1 MLIILFYKYLT
12 INLLNKCILKNLKIT
27 KIKNIYMRKILE
39 QIFKLSE
46 HDTTIKKELLA
57 GLTTFIT
64 MAYIIFVNPQI
75 MSLSGMD
82 QGAIFVGTCLAAA
95 LACIVMGFFA
105 NWPIGLA
112 PGMGL
117 NAFFTYTVVGE
128 MGYTWEVALGAV
140 FLAGV
145 LFFIMS
151 ITRLRAWMIS
161 SIPLNLRVAMGAGV
175 GLFIGLIGLKN
186 GGIIVGNQAT
196 LLSLGEFSK
205 IETLLAAIGFLIISI
220 LSVRKITGAIIIG
233 ILITTLIAYFAGLI
247 EFNGLVSYPPDLA
260 PTFMKLDIL
269 GALNLGMLTII
280 MSFLFVNLFDTT
292 GTLLGV
298 AARANLISNDE
309 KSDGLNKALKA
320 DSSASIFGT
329 FFGCSPVTS
338 YVESSAGVEAGG
350 RTGLTSIVVGL
361 LFLFAMFL
369 SPLASIIPPY
379 ATAGAL
385 IYVAILMLSGMEKL
399 NWSSSAELLPAL
411 IIIVM
416 IPLTFSIADG
426 IALGFLTYIFLKIFN
441 GEFKNIAS
449 GAWFLT
455 LIFIS
460 KFIFL

>member
-1 MLIILFYKYLT
+1 MKQTLD
-12 INLLNKCILKNLKIT
+12 
-27 KIKNIYMRKILE
+27 
-39 QIFKLSE
+39 QIFKLQDN
-46 HDTTIKKELLA
+46 HTTIKKEFLA
-57 GLTTFIT
+57 GFTTFIT

-75 MSLSGMD
+75 MALSGMD

-95 LACIVMGFFA
+95 IACFVMGFFA

-128 MGYTWEVALGAV
+128 MGYSWEVALGAV

-161 SIPLNLRVAMGAGV
+161 SIPLNLRIAMGAGV

-196 LLSLGEFSK
+196 LLSLGEFSQ

-220 LSVRKITGAIIIG
+220 LSVRKVTGAIIIG
-233 ILITTLIAYFAGLI
+233 ILTTTLIAYFVGLI
-247 EFNGLVSYPPDLA
+247 EFNGIVSYPPEIA

-298 AARANLISNDE
+298 ASRANLISSDE

-399 NWSSSAELLPAL
+399 NWSSTAELLPAL
-411 IIIVM
+411 VIIVM

-426 IALGFLTYIFLKIFN
+426 IALGFLTYVFLKIFN
-441 GEFKNIAS
+441 GEYRDIAS

>member
-1 MLIILFYKYLT
+1 MKQTLD
-12 INLLNKCILKNLKIT
+12 
-27 KIKNIYMRKILE
+27 
-39 QIFKLSE
+39 QIFKLQDN
-46 HDTTIKKELLA
+46 HTTIKKEILA
-57 GLTTFIT
+57 GFTTFIT

-75 MSLSGMD
+75 MALSGMD

-95 LACIVMGFFA
+95 IACFVMGFFA

-128 MGYTWEVALGAV
+128 MGYSWEVALGAV

-161 SIPLNLRVAMGAGV
+161 SIPLNLRIAMGAGV

-196 LLSLGEFSK
+196 LLSLGEFSQ
-205 IETLLAAIGFLIISI
+205 IETFLAAIGFLIISI
-220 LSVRKITGAIIIG
+220 LSVRKVTGAIIIG
-233 ILITTLIAYFAGLI
+233 ILITTLIAYFVGLI
-247 EFNGLVSYPPDLA
+247 EFNGIVSYPPEIA

-298 AARANLISNDE
+298 ATRANLISNDE

-399 NWSSSAELLPAL
+399 NWSSTAELLPAL

-426 IALGFLTYIFLKIFN
+426 IALGFLTYVFLKIFN
-441 GEFKNIAS
+441 GEYRDIAS

>member
-1 MLIILFYKYLT
+1 MKQT
-12 INLLNKCILKNLKIT
+12 
-27 KIKNIYMRKILE
+27 LE
-39 QIFKLSE
+39 LIFKL
-46 HDTTIKKELLA
+46 HDNNTTIRKELLA
-57 GLTTFIT
+57 GFTTFIT
-64 MAYIIFVNPQI
+64 MAYIIFVNPQ
-75 MSLSGMD
+75 MMAASGMD

-95 LACIVMGFFA
+95 IACFVMGIFA
-105 NWPIGLA
+105 NWPVGLA

-128 MGYTWEVALGAV
+128 MGYSWEVALGAV
-140 FLAGV
+140 FIAGI

-151 ITRLRAWMIS
+151 ITRLRSWMIS
-161 SIPLNLRVAMGAGV
+161 SIPFNLRIAMGAGV

-186 GGIIVGNQAT
+186 GGIIVSDQAT
-196 LLSLGEFSK
+196 LLSLGSFSN
-205 IETLLAAIGFLIISI
+205 IETLLAAIGFLAISI
-220 LSVRKITGAIIIG
+220 LSVRKIPGAIIIG
-233 ILITTLIAYFAGLI
+233 ILITTFIGLFLGLI
-247 EFNGLVSYPPDLA
+247 EFNGLVSLPPEIA

-269 GALNLGMLTII
+269 GALNIGMITII

-298 AARANLISNDE
+298 ATRANLVNENGQISDL
-309 KSDGLNKALKA
+309 DKALKA

-350 RTGLTSIVVGL
+350 RTGLTAIFVGI
-361 LFLFAMFL
+361 LFLFSMFL

-385 IYVAILMLSGMEKL
+385 IYVAILMLGGMEKL
-399 NWSSSAELLPAL
+399 NWSNATELLPAL
-411 IIIVM
+411 VIIVM

-426 IALGFLTYIFLKIFN
+426 IALGFLTYTALKFFSGKYNEVTI
-441 GEFKNIAS
+441 